1 MAACVRDFLL
11 ANDIEILKCI
21 NGDKE
26 ALSFH
31 SFLSIF
37 CMSLRLPF
45 QTLCSLLAREL
56 HSRYNPPLPPPSSDL
71 SPPALDSFVHSH
83 REGAAAAAVAH
94 KISDRGQT
102 NEIAPAK
109 GTTSRRQPERRPR
122 EGQRTAMKPR
132 RATLGLTNSPCL
144 ASSPYLVHAALPGG
158 DRPSVRGAGGHI
170 SRPVSLTCYNGIRL
184 LPRPSPPSLLGARSL
199 EFRERVAAAPTC
211 QAASPLP
218 VSLLAFPIPTHFLP
232 ILSRRAKQ
240 TWAFGVIPM
249 LIVDAPAASRES
261 REIKLLLQ
269 LV

>member
-1 MAACVRDFLL
+1 MVTRRLYSSLLFYPFSAC
-11 ANDIEILKCI
+11 
-21 NGDKE
+21 
-26 ALSFH
+26 H
-31 SFLSIF
+31 SDSHFKHSA
-37 CMSLRLPF
+37 
-45 QTLCSLLAREL
+45 LCSLVNCTLVTIRRC
-56 HSRYNPPLPPPSSDL
+56 HRRRPIYRRPLWTRSSICTGRGR
-71 SPPALDSFVHSH
+71 SAV
-83 REGAAAAAVAH
+83 ATVAH

-109 GTTSRRQPERRPR
+109 GTTSRGQPERRPR
-122 EGQRTAMKPR
+122 EGQKRTAMKPR

-144 ASSPYLVHAALPGG
+144 ASSPALPRSRRAPG
-158 DRPSVRGAGGHI
+158 RRPPSVRGAGGHI

-184 LPRPSPPSLLGARSL
+184 LPRPSLSPSLAPAHSNSGSALPLRQHAKPRRHSPFPSLLPNPNSL
-199 EFRERVAAAPTC
+199 PR
-211 QAASPLP
+211 
-218 VSLLAFPIPTHFLP
+218 FLP

>member
-1 MAACVRDFLL
+1 M
-11 ANDIEILKCI
+11 
-21 NGDKE
+21 
-26 ALSFH
+26 
-31 SFLSIF
+31 
-37 CMSLRLPF
+37 
-45 QTLCSLLAREL
+45 
-56 HSRYNPPLPPPSSDL
+56 
-71 SPPALDSFVHSH
+71 
-83 REGAAAAAVAH
+83 AVAH

-109 GTTSRRQPERRPR
+109 GTTSRRQPERPR

-144 ASSPYLVHAALPGG
+144 ASSPAR
-158 DRPSVRGAGGHI
+158 RPTSFTPRAREEAVRGAGGHI
-170 SRPVSLTCYNGIRL
+170 SRPVSLTCYNGIR
-184 LPRPSPPSLLGARSL
+184 RPTAPSLPPSLAPAHSNSGSALPLRQHAKPRRHSL
-199 EFRERVAAAPTC
+199 FL
-211 QAASPLP
+211 S
-218 VSLLAFPIPTHFLP
+218 SFPIPTHFLP